1 MNKNKITY
9 IFAAYKFS
17 ESVKET
23 LDYLIYVKK
32 KFDHHDVEII
42 IICVE
47 DLIKFE
53 INYSKFCKIVSD
65 SGNISTA
72 WNIGLSFAKKSLIC
86 FLGDGDFPS
95 LKLINFILN
104 AKNITSDSII
114 NSKAFFY
121 VAGSL
126 YKRLKPADKIKVTT
140 FGVNAQTPALYI
152 QSDLISGFK
161 FNNKYRIG
169 MDVELILFIISKKH
183 NIITCQHP
191 TLIEMDGISVKSRND
206 GILEYINIL
215 VNEKKIGNKKA
226 AAIIIIYPFYKVVKE
241 FLYIQ
246 IRNILRQFKH
256 IYVFILNLFLNLL
269 PGGWPRKFILS
280 SFGIK
285 IGKGSSLR
293 SIFRLYGLRNIR
305 IGNNS
310 VVNRGC
316 ILDNRGLI
324 DIGNN
329 VSIAHDVRIYTAGH
343 NINSPYFY
351 QYISQVE
358 IQDFVSIFPNSI
370 INPGVILKKGCIVL
384 GGSSVY
390 GVFDENSIIAGN
402 PATKIGDRHPLFK
415 YNSSY
420 DFRFAQ

>member
-32 KFDHHDVEII
+32 KFNDHHIEII

-47 DLIKFE
+47 DIIKFE
-53 INYSKFCKIVSD
+53 NNYSKFCRVIND
-65 SGNISTA
+65 SGNISIA
-72 WNIGLSFAKKSLIC
+72 WNIGLSSAKKSLIC

-95 LKLINFILN
+95 LKLIDFILN
-104 AKNITSDSII
+104 AKNINSHSII
-114 NSKAFFY
+114 NSIAFFY

-126 YKRLKPADKIKVTT
+126 YKRLRPADRIKVTT
-140 FGVNAQTPALYI
+140 FGVNVQTPALYI
-152 QSDLISGFK
+152 HSDLISGFQ

-191 TLIEMDGISVKSRND
+191 TLIEMDGISVKNRSN

-215 VNEKKIGNKKA
+215 LNAKKIDNTKA
-226 AAIIIIYPFYKVVKE
+226 SIIIIIYPFYKGVKE
-241 FLYIQ
+241 FLYIH
-246 IRNILRQFKH
+246 IRHILRQFKH
-256 IYVFILNLFLNLL
+256 IYVFMLNLFLNLI
-269 PGGWPRKFILS
+269 PGGWPRKFILKCIG
-280 SFGIK
+280 FK

-293 SIFRLYGLRNIR
+293 SIFRLYGLGNIS
-305 IGNNS
+305 IGENS

-316 ILDNRGLI
+316 ILDNRGFI

-351 QYISQVE
+351 QYINQVE

-370 INPGVILKKGCIVL
+370 INPGTVLKKGCIVL

-402 PATKIGDRHPLFK
+402 PATKIGNRYPLFK